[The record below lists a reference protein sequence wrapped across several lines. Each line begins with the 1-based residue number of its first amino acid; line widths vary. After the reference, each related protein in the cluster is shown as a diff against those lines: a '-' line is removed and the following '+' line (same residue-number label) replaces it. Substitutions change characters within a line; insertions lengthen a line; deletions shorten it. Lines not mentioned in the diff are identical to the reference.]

1 MRLEYPGEAHEK
13 IAENRLSVIRM
24 RMDQAS
30 PFDWTQG
37 RAFLAT
43 VEAGSLSKAA
53 RVLGLTQPTLSRQV
67 AGLEAALG
75 VVLFERVGRAL
86 VLTDTG
92 RDLVDHFRDMGAA
105 AERIALAAAGQ
116 SQALEGRVTISASD
130 AFAVHV
136 LTPLLPELQ
145 RIAPGIE
152 VEVLASN
159 TISDLQRR
167 EADIAIRHLRPV
179 EPELIG
185 RQVGEWRARL
195 YASTSYLDRRGR
207 PLVPDDLAE
216 HDLLGFAPV
225 ERLVATL
232 TTFGL
237 PVTRRNFRHVTD
249 NGLVLAGMAERG
261 LGIAVTP
268 SGFAARM
275 AGLEPVLP
283 DWPGIPVP
291 LWLIAHREL
300 QTSRRIRVVFDFL
313 AEALGRG

>member
-1 MRLEYPGEAHEK
+1 
-13 IAENRLSVIRM
+13 
-24 RMDQAS
+24 MDERS
-30 PFDWTQG
+30 PFDWTQA

-43 VEAGSLSKAA
+43 VESGSLSKAA
-53 RVLGLTQPTLSRQV
+53 KALGLTQPTLSRQV
-67 AGLEAALG
+67 AGLEASLG
-75 VVLFERVGRAL
+75 VVLFERIGRAL
-86 VLTDTG
+86 VLTVTG
-92 RDLVDHFRDMGAA
+92 RDLLDHFRDMGAA
-105 AERIALAAAGQ
+105 AERIALAAAGH
-116 SQALEGRVTISASD
+116 SQVLEGRVRISASD
-130 AFAVHV
+130 AFAVYV

-145 RIAPGIE
+145 GIAPGIE

-167 EADIAIRHLRPV
+167 EADIAVRHLRPV

-195 YASTSYLDRRGR
+195 YASGGYLDRRGR
-207 PLVPDDLAE
+207 PAVPEDLGA

-232 TTFGL
+232 NAFGL
-237 PVTRRNFRHVTD
+237 PVSRRNFRHVTD

-268 SGFAARM
+268 EVFAVRM

-291 LWLIAHREL
+291 LWLIAHREV
-300 QTSRRIRVVFDFL
+300 QTSRRVRLVFDFL
-313 AEALGRG
+313 AEALAGG

>member
-1 MRLEYPGEAHEK
+1 
-13 IAENRLSVIRM
+13 
-24 RMDQAS
+24 MDKGVT
-30 PFDWTQG
+30 FDWTQA

-53 RVLGLTQPTLSRQV
+53 RAVGLTQPTLSRQV
-67 AGLEAALG
+67 AALEASLG

-86 VLTDTG
+86 VLTETG
-92 RDLVDHFRDMGAA
+92 RDLFRDMGAA

-116 SQALEGRVTISASD
+116 SQALEGRVRISASD
-130 AFAVHV
+130 AFAVFV

-145 RIAPGIE
+145 GIAPGIE
-152 VEVLASN
+152 VEVFASN

-195 YASTSYLDRRGR
+195 FAATEYLERRGR
-207 PLVPDDLAE
+207 PSVPEDLTE
-216 HDLLGFAPV
+216 HDILGFAPV

-232 TTFGL
+232 NAFGL

-249 NGLVLAGMAERG
+249 NGIVLAGMAERG

-268 SGFAARM
+268 SVFAARM
-275 AGLEPVLP
+275 VGLEPVLP

-291 LWLIAHREL
+291 LWLIAHREV
-300 QTSRRIRVVFDFL
+300 QTSRRVRVVFDFL
-313 AEALGRG
+313 AEALGRDALGPIR

>member
-1 MRLEYPGEAHEK
+1 MD
-13 IAENRLSVIRM
+13 SV
-24 RMDQAS
+24 AS
-30 PFDWTQG
+30 FDWTQA

-43 VEAGSLSKAA
+43 VEAGSLSRAA
-53 RVLGLTQPTLSRQV
+53 RSLGLTQPTLSRQV
-67 AGLEAALG
+67 AGLEASLR
-75 VVLFERVGRAL
+75 VVLFERVGRSL

-92 RDLVDHFRDMGAA
+92 RDLLDHFRDMGAA

-130 AFAVHV
+130 AFAVFV
-136 LTPLLPELQ
+136 LTPLLAELQ
-145 RIAPGIE
+145 EIAPGIE
-152 VEVLASN
+152 IEVLASN

-185 RQVGEWRARL
+185 RQVGEWKARL
-195 YASTSYLDRRGR
+195 YAANAYLDRRGR
-207 PLVPDDLAE
+207 PLVIDDLAG

-232 TTFGL
+232 VAFGL
-237 PVTRRNFRHVTD
+237 SVTRRNFRHVTD
-249 NGLVLAGMAERG
+249 NGLVLAEMAQRG
-261 LGIAVTP
+261 LGVAVTP
-268 SGFAARM
+268 EVFAARM
-275 AGLEPVLP
+275 VGLEPVLP

>member
-1 MRLEYPGEAHEK
+1 
-13 IAENRLSVIRM
+13 
-24 RMDQAS
+24 MDQSA
-30 PFDWTQG
+30 PFDWTQA

-43 VEAGSLSKAA
+43 VQAGSLSKAA
-53 RVLGLTQPTLSRQV
+53 KALGLTQPTLSRQV

-86 VLTDTG
+86 VLTETG
-92 RDLVDHFRDMGAA
+92 RDMLDHFRDMGAA
-105 AERIALAAAGQ
+105 AERVALSAAGR
-116 SQALEGRVTISASD
+116 SQAVEGRVTISASD
-130 AFAVHV
+130 AFAVYV
-136 LTPLLPELQ
+136 LTPLLPELE
-145 RIAPGIE
+145 RVAPGIE

-167 EADIAIRHLRPV
+167 EADIAVRHLRPV

-195 YASTSYLDRRGR
+195 FASTGYLARRGR
-207 PLVPDDLAE
+207 PELPEDLAG
-216 HDLLGFAPV
+216 HDILGFAPV
-225 ERLVATL
+225 ERLAATL
-232 TTFGL
+232 NAFGL

-249 NGLVLAGMAERG
+249 NGLVLAGMAEQG

-268 SGFAARM
+268 EVFAARM

-300 QTSRRIRVVFDFL
+300 QTSRRIRIVFDFL
-313 AEALGRG
+313 ADALVEAADGPV

>member
-1 MRLEYPGEAHEK
+1 
-13 IAENRLSVIRM
+13 
-24 RMDQAS
+24 MDQGA
-30 PFDWTQG
+30 PFDWTQA

-43 VEAGSLSKAA
+43 VQAGSLSKAA
-53 RVLGLTQPTLSRQV
+53 KALGLTQPTLSRQV

-86 VLTDTG
+86 VLTETG
-92 RDLVDHFRDMGAA
+92 RDLLDHFRDMGAA
-105 AERIALAAAGQ
+105 AERVALAAAGR
-116 SQALEGRVTISASD
+116 SQAVEGRVTISASD
-130 AFAVHV
+130 AFAVYV

-145 RIAPGIE
+145 RVAPGIE

-167 EADIAIRHLRPV
+167 EADIAVRHLRPV

-195 YASTSYLDRRGR
+195 FASTGYLTRRGR
-207 PLVPDDLAE
+207 PELPEDLAG
-216 HDLLGFAPV
+216 HDILGFAPV
-225 ERLVATL
+225 ERLAATL
-232 TTFGL
+232 NAFGL

-249 NGLVLAGMAERG
+249 NGLVLAGMAEQG

-268 SGFAARM
+268 EVFAARM

-300 QTSRRIRVVFDFL
+300 QTSRRIRIVFDFL
-313 AEALGRG
+313 ADALVEAADGPV

>member
-1 MRLEYPGEAHEK
+1 MNQVA
-13 IAENRLSVIRM
+13 A
-24 RMDQAS
+24 
-30 PFDWTQG
+30 FDWTQG

-53 RVLGLTQPTLSRQV
+53 KALGLTQPTLSRQV

-92 RDLVDHFRDMGAA
+92 RDLLDHFRDMGAA
-105 AERIALAAAGQ
+105 AERIALAAAGH
-116 SQALEGRVTISASD
+116 SQALEGRVVISASD
-130 AFAVHV
+130 AFAVYV
-136 LTPLLPELQ
+136 LTPLLAELQ
-145 RIAPGIE
+145 GIAPGIE
-152 VEVLASN
+152 IEVLASN

-167 EADIAIRHLRPV
+167 EADVAIRHQRPV

-195 YASTSYLDRRGR
+195 YASRAYLERRGR
-207 PLVPDDLAE
+207 PLEPGDLAG

-225 ERLVATL
+225 ERLVSTL
-232 TTFGL
+232 VAFGL
-237 PVTRRNFRHVTD
+237 PITRRNFRHVTD
-249 NGLVLAGMAERG
+249 NGLVLGEMAQRG

-268 SGFAARM
+268 SVFALHM
-275 AGLEPVLP
+275 TGMEPVLP

-291 LWLIAHREL
+291 LWLIAHREV

-313 AEALGRG
+313 GEALARG

>member
-1 MRLEYPGEAHEK
+1 MHICMNQLA
-13 IAENRLSVIRM
+13 A
-24 RMDQAS
+24 
-30 PFDWTQG
+30 FDWTQA

-53 RVLGLTQPTLSRQV
+53 KALGLTQPTLSRQV
-67 AGLEAALG
+67 AGLEADLG

-92 RDLVDHFRDMGAA
+92 RDLLDHFRDMGAA
-105 AERIALAAAGQ
+105 AGRIALAAAGQ

-130 AFAVHV
+130 AFAVYV
-136 LTPLLPELQ
+136 LTPLLAELQ
-145 RIAPGIE
+145 EFAPGIE
-152 VEVLASN
+152 IEVLASN

-185 RQVGEWRARL
+185 RRVGEWRARL
-195 YASTSYLDRRGR
+195 YAASSYLERRER
-207 PLVPDDLAE
+207 PEKPADLAG

-225 ERLVATL
+225 ERLIATL
-232 TTFGL
+232 VSFGL
-237 PVTRRNFRHVTD
+237 PVSRRNFRHVTD
-249 NGLVLAGMAERG
+249 NGLVLAEMAQRG
-261 LGIAVTP
+261 LGVAVTP
-268 SGFAARM
+268 EVFAARM
-275 AGLEPVLP
+275 VGLEPVLP
-283 DWPGIPVP
+283 AWPGIPVP
-291 LWLIAHREL
+291 LWLIAHREV

>member
-1 MRLEYPGEAHEK
+1 
-13 IAENRLSVIRM
+13 
-24 RMDQAS
+24 MDRSAA
-30 PFDWTQG
+30 FDWTQA
-37 RAFLAT
+37 RAFLTT

-53 RVLGLTQPTLSRQV
+53 RGLGLTQPTLSRQV
-67 AGLEAALG
+67 AGLEASLG
-75 VVLFERVGRAL
+75 VVLFERVGRVL

-92 RDLVDHFRDMGAA
+92 RDLLDHFRDMGAA
-105 AERIALAAAGQ
+105 AERIALAAAGH
-116 SQALEGRVTISASD
+116 SQAVEGRVRISASD
-130 AFAVHV
+130 AFAVFI

-145 RIAPGIE
+145 EIAPGIE
-152 VEVLASN
+152 IEVLASN

-167 EADIAIRHLRPV
+167 EADIAVRHLRPV

-195 YASTSYLDRRGR
+195 YASREYLARRGR
-207 PLVPDDLAE
+207 PLVAEDLSG

-232 TTFGL
+232 NAFGL
-237 PVTRRNFRHVTD
+237 PVMRRNFRHVTD
-249 NGLVLAGMAERG
+249 NGIVLAGMAERG

-268 SGFAARM
+268 SVFAARI

-291 LWLIAHREL
+291 LWLIAHREV
-300 QTSRRIRVVFDFL
+300 QTSRRVRVVFDFL
-313 AEALGRG
+313 AEALGR

>member
-1 MRLEYPGEAHEK
+1 M
-13 IAENRLSVIRM
+13 
-24 RMDQAS
+24 
-30 PFDWTQG
+30 PFDWTQA

-43 VEAGSLSKAA
+43 VEAGSLSRAA
-53 RVLGLTQPTLSRQV
+53 RQLGLTQPTLSRQV

-86 VLTDTG
+86 VLTETG

-105 AERIALAAAGQ
+105 AERIALAAAGR
-116 SQALEGRVTISASD
+116 STALEGRVTISASD

-136 LTPLLPELQ
+136 LVPLLLELQ
-145 RIAPGIE
+145 ALAPGIE

-179 EPELIG
+179 EPELVG

-195 YASTSYLDRRGR
+195 YASPAYLARRGR
-207 PLVPDDLAE
+207 PGSPDDLVA
-216 HDLLGFAPV
+216 HDILGFAPV

-232 TTFGL
+232 VAHGL
-237 PVTRRNFRHVTD
+237 PVARRNFRHVTD
-249 NGLVLAGMAERG
+249 NGLVLAGMAENG
-261 LGIAVTP
+261 LGVAVMP
-268 SGFAARM
+268 SVFAGRIS
-275 AGLEPVLP
+275 GLEPVLP

-313 AEALGRG
+313 TEALGGPKPSIPRG

>member
-1 MRLEYPGEAHEK
+1 
-13 IAENRLSVIRM
+13 
-24 RMDQAS
+24 MDQRA
-30 PFDWTQG
+30 PFDWTQA

-43 VEAGSLSKAA
+43 VEAGSLSQAA
-53 RVLGLTQPTLSRQV
+53 RALGLTQPTLSRQV

-75 VVLFERVGRAL
+75 VVLFERVGRSL

-92 RDLVDHFRDMGAA
+92 RDMLDHFRDMGAA

-116 SQALEGRVTISASD
+116 SQAVEGRVRISVSD
-130 AFAVHV
+130 AFAVYV

-145 RIAPGIE
+145 AIAPGIE

-167 EADIAIRHLRPV
+167 EADIAVRHLRPV

-195 YASTSYLDRRGR
+195 YASSGYLERRGR
-207 PLVPDDLAE
+207 PVVPEDLAG
-216 HDLLGFAPV
+216 HDILGFAPV

-232 TTFGL
+232 NAFGL
-237 PVTRRNFRHVTD
+237 PVSRRNFRHVTD
-249 NGLVLAGMAERG
+249 NGLVLAGITERG

-268 SGFAARM
+268 EVFAARM
-275 AGLEPVLP
+275 VGLEPVLP

-291 LWLIAHREL
+291 LWLIAHREV
-300 QTSRRIRVVFDFL
+300 QTSRRVRVVFDFL
-313 AEALGRG
+313 AEALGR

>member
-1 MRLEYPGEAHEK
+1 MHL
-13 IAENRLSVIRM
+13 
-24 RMDQAS
+24 RMDKLDA
-30 PFDWTQG
+30 FDWTQA

-43 VEAGSLSKAA
+43 VEAGSLSNAA

-67 AGLEAALG
+67 AGLEARLG

-92 RDLVDHFRDMGAA
+92 RDLLDHFREMGAA
-105 AERIALAAAGQ
+105 AERIALAAAGH
-116 SQALEGRVTISASD
+116 SQTLEGRVRISVSD
-130 AFAVHV
+130 AFAVYV

-145 RIAPGIE
+145 ALAPGIE

-195 YASTSYLDRRGR
+195 YASGEYLARRGR
-207 PLVPDDLAE
+207 PMVPEDLAG

-225 ERLVATL
+225 ERLVGTL
-232 TTFGL
+232 NTFGL
-237 PVTRRNFRHVTD
+237 PVARRNFRHVTD
-249 NGLVLAGMAERG
+249 NGIVLAGMAERG
-261 LGIAVTP
+261 LGIAVAP
-268 SGFAARM
+268 EVLAARM
-275 AGLEPVLP
+275 MRLELVLP
-283 DWPGIPVP
+283 DWQGIPVP
-291 LWLIAHREL
+291 LWLIAHREV
-300 QTSRRIRVVFDFL
+300 QTSRRVRVVFDFL
-313 AEALGRG
+313 TDALGRI

>member
-1 MRLEYPGEAHEK
+1 MHF
-13 IAENRLSVIRM
+13 
-24 RMDQAS
+24 RMDKLNA
-30 PFDWTQG
+30 FDWTQA

-53 RVLGLTQPTLSRQV
+53 KALGQTQPTLSRQV

-75 VVLFERVGRAL
+75 VVLFERIGRVL

-92 RDLVDHFRDMGAA
+92 RDLLDHFRDMGAA
-105 AERIALAAAGQ
+105 AGRIALAAAGH
-116 SQALEGRVTISASD
+116 SLALEGRVRISASD
-130 AFAVHV
+130 AFAVFI

-145 RIAPGIE
+145 GIAPGIE
-152 VEVLASN
+152 IEVLASN

-167 EADIAIRHLRPV
+167 EADIAIRHQRPT

-195 YASTSYLDRRGR
+195 YAASGYLERRGR
-207 PLVPDDLAE
+207 PLVPEDLAG

-232 TTFGL
+232 NAFGL
-237 PVTRRNFRHVTD
+237 PVTRRSFRHVTD

-268 SGFAARM
+268 EVFAARM

-291 LWLIAHREL
+291 LWLIAHREV
-300 QTSRRIRVVFDFL
+300 QTSRRVRVVFDFL
-313 AEALGRG
+313 AEALGR

>member
-1 MRLEYPGEAHEK
+1 MD
-13 IAENRLSVIRM
+13 NR
-24 RMDQAS
+24 A

-37 RAFLAT
+37 RAFWAT

-53 RVLGLTQPTLSRQV
+53 KALGLTQPTLSRQV
-67 AGLEAALG
+67 AGLEASLG

-86 VLTDTG
+86 VLTETG
-92 RDLVDHFRDMGAA
+92 RDLLDNFRDMGAA
-105 AERIALAAAGQ
+105 AERIALAAAGH
-116 SQALEGRVTISASD
+116 SLALEGRVRISASD
-130 AFAVHV
+130 AFAVYV
-136 LTPLLPELQ
+136 LVPLLAELQ
-145 RIAPGIE
+145 AIAPGIE
-152 VEVLASN
+152 IEILASN

-167 EADIAIRHLRPV
+167 EADIAVRHLRPV

-195 YASTSYLDRRGR
+195 YAAGVYLDRRGR
-207 PLVPDDLAE
+207 PSVPEDLAE

-225 ERLVATL
+225 ERLVGTL
-232 TTFGL
+232 NAFGL
-237 PVTRRNFRHVTD
+237 PVSRRNFRHVTD

-268 SGFAARM
+268 EVFAARM

-291 LWLIAHREL
+291 LWLIAHREV
-300 QTSRRIRVVFDFL
+300 QTSRRVRVVYDFL
-313 AEALGRG
+313 AEALGAQMTPPRT

>member
-1 MRLEYPGEAHEK
+1 ME
-13 IAENRLSVIRM
+13 IAEDRLCVMHI
-24 RMDQAS
+24 RMDQRS
-30 PFDWTQG
+30 TFEWTQA

-53 RVLGLTQPTLSRQV
+53 RALGLTQPTLSRQV
-67 AGLEAALG
+67 AGLEAGLG

-92 RDLVDHFRDMGAA
+92 RDLLDHFRDMGAA

-130 AFAVHV
+130 AFAVYI
-136 LTPLLPELQ
+136 LAPLLAEL
-145 RIAPGIE
+145 REMAPGVEIE
-152 VEVLASN
+152 VRASN

-195 YASTSYLDRRGR
+195 YAAPSYLDGRGR
-207 PLVPDDLAE
+207 PAVPGDLAG

-232 TTFGL
+232 VAFGL

-249 NGLVLAGMAERG
+249 NGLVLAEMLQRG
-261 LGIAVTP
+261 LGLAVTP
-268 SGFAARM
+268 AEFARRM
-275 AGLEPVLP
+275 AGIEPVLP

-291 LWLIAHREL
+291 LWLIAHREVH
-300 QTSRRIRVVFDFL
+300 TSRRIRVVFDFL
-313 AEALGRG
+313 AEALNRG

>member
-1 MRLEYPGEAHEK
+1 
-13 IAENRLSVIRM
+13 
-24 RMDQAS
+24 MDQS
-30 PFDWTQG
+30 VPFDWTQA

-43 VEAGSLSKAA
+43 VDAGSLSKAA
-53 RVLGLTQPTLSRQV
+53 KVLGLTQPTLSRQV
-67 AGLEAALG
+67 AGLEASLG
-75 VVLFERVGRAL
+75 VVLFERVGLAL
-86 VLTDTG
+86 VLTETG
-92 RDLVDHFRDMGAA
+92 RDLLDHFRDMGAA
-105 AERIALAAAGQ
+105 AERIALAAAGH

-145 RIAPGIE
+145 ALAPGIE
-152 VEVLASN
+152 IELLASN

-195 YASTSYLDRRGR
+195 YASGAYLARRGR
-207 PLVPDDLAE
+207 PLVPGDLVGHE
-216 HDLLGFAPV
+216 LLGFAPV
-225 ERLVATL
+225 ERLVGTL
-232 TTFGL
+232 NDFGL

-268 SGFAARM
+268 EPFAARM

-283 DWPGIPVP
+283 EWPGIPVP
-291 LWLIAHREL
+291 LWLIAHREVR
-300 QTSRRIRVVFDFL
+300 TSRRIRTVFDFL
-313 AEALGRG
+313 AGALDRA

>member
-1 MRLEYPGEAHEK
+1 
-13 IAENRLSVIRM
+13 
-24 RMDQAS
+24 MDQRA
-30 PFDWTQG
+30 PFDWTQA

-53 RVLGLTQPTLSRQV
+53 RALGLTQPTLSRQV

-75 VVLFERVGRAL
+75 VVLFERVGRTL

-92 RDLVDHFRDMGAA
+92 RDLLDHFRDMGAA
-105 AERIALAAAGQ
+105 AGRIALAAAGR
-116 SQALEGRVTISASD
+116 STALEGRVTISASD

-136 LTPLLPELQ
+136 LVPLLPKLQ
-145 RIAPGIE
+145 TLAPGIG

-195 YASTSYLDRRGR
+195 FAATSYLDRRGR
-207 PLVPDDLAE
+207 PLVAEDLAG

-232 TTFGL
+232 NAFGL
-237 PVTRRNFRHVTD
+237 PVTMRNFRHVTD

-261 LGIAVTP
+261 LGVGVTP
-268 SGFAARM
+268 EIFAARM

-291 LWLIAHREL
+291 LWLIAHREV

-313 AEALGRG
+313 AEALGHG

>member
-1 MRLEYPGEAHEK
+1 
-13 IAENRLSVIRM
+13 
-24 RMDQAS
+24 MDKRA
-30 PFDWTQG
+30 PFDWTQA

-53 RVLGLTQPTLSRQV
+53 RALGLTQPTLSRQV

-75 VVLFERVGRAL
+75 VVLFERVGRTL

-92 RDLVDHFRDMGAA
+92 RDLLDHFRDMGAA
-105 AERIALAAAGQ
+105 AGRIALAAAGR
-116 SQALEGRVTISASD
+116 STALEGRVTISASD

-136 LTPLLPELQ
+136 LVPLLPELQ
-145 RIAPGIE
+145 TLAPGIG

-195 YASTSYLDRRGR
+195 FAATSYLDRRGR
-207 PLVPDDLAE
+207 PLVAEDLAG

-232 TTFGL
+232 NAFGL
-237 PVTRRNFRHVTD
+237 PVTMRNFRHVTD

-261 LGIAVTP
+261 LGVGVTP
-268 SGFAARM
+268 EIFAARM

-291 LWLIAHREL
+291 LWLIAHREV

-313 AEALGRG
+313 AEALGHG

>member
-1 MRLEYPGEAHEK
+1 MNQH
-13 IAENRLSVIRM
+13 I
-24 RMDQAS
+24 
-30 PFDWTQG
+30 PFDWTQA

-53 RVLGLTQPTLSRQV
+53 RALGLTQPTLSRQV
-67 AGLEAALG
+67 AGLEADLG

-92 RDLVDHFRDMGAA
+92 RDLLDHFRDMGAA
-105 AERIALAAAGQ
+105 AGRISLAAGQ

-130 AFAVHV
+130 AFAVYV
-136 LTPLLPELQ
+136 LVPLLAELQ
-145 RIAPGIE
+145 EVAPGIE

-167 EADIAIRHLRPV
+167 EADIAIRHLRPD

-185 RQVGEWRARL
+185 RQVGDWRARL
-195 YASTSYLDRRGR
+195 YASGRYLDRRGR
-207 PLVPDDLAE
+207 PAVPEDLAG

-232 TTFGL
+232 NAFGL

-268 SGFAARM
+268 TVFADRM
-275 AGLEPVLP
+275 VGLEPVLP

-291 LWLIAHREL
+291 LWLIAHREV
-300 QTSRRIRVVFDFL
+300 QTSKRIRMVFDFL
-313 AEALGRG
+313 AGVLTRA

>member
-1 MRLEYPGEAHEK
+1 MNSA
-13 IAENRLSVIRM
+13 V
-24 RMDQAS
+24 
-30 PFDWTQG
+30 PFDWTQA

-53 RVLGLTQPTLSRQV
+53 RALGLTQPTLSRQV

-92 RDLVDHFRDMGAA
+92 RDLLDHFRDMGAA
-105 AERIALAAAGQ
+105 ADRIALAAAGQ
-116 SQALEGRVTISASD
+116 STALEGRVTISASD
-130 AFAVHV
+130 AFAVYV
-136 LTPLLPELQ
+136 LVPLLPELQ
-145 RIAPGIE
+145 MLAPGIE

-195 YASTSYLDRRGR
+195 YAATSYLDRRGR
-207 PLVPDDLAE
+207 PLVAEDLAG

-225 ERLVATL
+225 ARLVATL
-232 TTFGL
+232 NAFGL
-237 PVTRRNFRHVTD
+237 PVTMRNFRHVTD

-261 LGIAVTP
+261 LGVGVTP
-268 SGFAARM
+268 EIFAARM
-275 AGLEPVLP
+275 AGLERVLP

-291 LWLIAHREL
+291 LWLIAHREV

>member
-1 MRLEYPGEAHEK
+1 MHLC
-13 IAENRLSVIRM
+13 
-24 RMDQAS
+24 MDQRAA
-30 PFDWTQG
+30 FDWTQA

-53 RVLGLTQPTLSRQV
+53 KALGLTQPTLSRQV
-67 AGLEAALG
+67 AGLEAQLG

-86 VLTDTG
+86 VLTETG
-92 RDLVDHFRDMGAA
+92 RDLLDHFRDMGAA
-105 AERIALAAAGQ
+105 AERIALAAAGR

-130 AFAVHV
+130 AFAVFI
-136 LTPLLPELQ
+136 LTPLLAELQ
-145 RIAPGIE
+145 GIAPGIE
-152 VEVLASN
+152 IEVLASN

-167 EADIAIRHLRPV
+167 EADIAVRHLRPV

-195 YASTSYLDRRGR
+195 YASREYLVRRGR
-207 PLVPDDLAE
+207 PLVPEDLAG

-225 ERLVATL
+225 ERLIATL
-232 TTFGL
+232 NTFGL
-237 PVTRRNFRHVTD
+237 PVTRRNFRYVTD
-249 NGLVLAGMAERG
+249 NGIVLAGMAERG

-268 SGFAARM
+268 EVFAARM

-291 LWLIAHREL
+291 LWLIAHREV
-300 QTSRRIRVVFDFL
+300 QTSRRVRVVFDFL
-313 AEALGRG
+313 TQALARD

>member
-1 MRLEYPGEAHEK
+1 
-13 IAENRLSVIRM
+13 
-24 RMDQAS
+24 MDRVA
-30 PFDWTQG
+30 PFDWTQA

-53 RVLGLTQPTLSRQV
+53 RALGLTQPTLSRQV
-67 AGLEAALG
+67 AGLEVQLG

-92 RDLVDHFRDMGAA
+92 RDLLDHFRDMGAA
-105 AERIALAAAGQ
+105 AERIALAAAGR
-116 SQALEGRVTISASD
+116 STALEGRVTISASD
-130 AFAVHV
+130 AFSVYV

-145 RIAPGIE
+145 AIAPGIE
-152 VEVLASN
+152 IQVLASN

-185 RQVGEWRARL
+185 RQVGEWPARL
-195 YASTSYLDRRGR
+195 YAAPSYLDRRGR
-207 PLVPDDLAE
+207 PLVPKDLAG
-216 HDLLGFAPV
+216 HDFLGFAPV

-232 TTFGL
+232 NAFGL
-237 PVTRRNFRHVTD
+237 PVARRNFRYVTD
-249 NGLVLAGMAERG
+249 NSLVLAGMAERG
-261 LGIAVTP
+261 LGVGVTP
-268 SGFAARM
+268 SVLAARM

-300 QTSRRIRVVFDFL
+300 QTSRRIRTVFDFL
-313 AEALGRG
+313 AEALGGADMLQP

>member
-1 MRLEYPGEAHEK
+1 
-13 IAENRLSVIRM
+13 
-24 RMDQAS
+24 MDHAV
-30 PFDWTQG
+30 PFDWTQA

-53 RVLGLTQPTLSRQV
+53 RTLGLTQPTLSRQV

-86 VLTDTG
+86 VLTGTG
-92 RDLVDHFRDMGAA
+92 RDLLDHFRDMGAA
-105 AERIALAAAGQ
+105 AERIALAAAGH
-116 SQALEGRVTISASD
+116 SQAVEGRVRISVSD
-130 AFAVHV
+130 AFAVYV

-145 RIAPGIE
+145 ALAPGIE

-167 EADIAIRHLRPV
+167 EADIAVRHLRPV

-185 RQVGEWRARL
+185 RQVGEWRAQL
-195 YASTSYLDRRGR
+195 YASGAYLARRGR
-207 PLVPDDLAE
+207 PVVPEELVE

-225 ERLVATL
+225 ERLVGTL
-232 TTFGL
+232 NAFGL
-237 PVTRRNFRHVTD
+237 PVTRRNFRYVTD
-249 NGLVLAGMAERG
+249 NGLVLAGMAEQG
-261 LGIAVTP
+261 LGVAVTP
-268 SGFAARM
+268 SVFAARM
-275 AGLEPVLP
+275 VGVAPVLP

-291 LWLIAHREL
+291 LWLIAHREV
-300 QTSRRIRVVFDFL
+300 QTSRRVRVVFDFL

>member
-1 MRLEYPGEAHEK
+1 
-13 IAENRLSVIRM
+13 
-24 RMDQAS
+24 MDQRA
-30 PFDWTQG
+30 PFDWTQA

-53 RVLGLTQPTLSRQV
+53 RAVGLTQPTLSRQV
-67 AGLEAALG
+67 AALEASLG

-86 VLTDTG
+86 VLTETG
-92 RDLVDHFRDMGAA
+92 RDLLDHFRDMGAA

-116 SQALEGRVTISASD
+116 SQALEGRVRISASD
-130 AFAVHV
+130 AFAVYV

-145 RIAPGIE
+145 GIAPGIE
-152 VEVLASN
+152 VEIFASN

-195 YASTSYLDRRGR
+195 FAATEYLERRGR
-207 PLVPDDLAE
+207 PAVPEDLTE
-216 HDLLGFAPV
+216 HDILGFAPV

-232 TTFGL
+232 NAFGL

-249 NGLVLAGMAERG
+249 NGIVLAGMAERG

-268 SGFAARM
+268 EVFAARM
-275 AGLEPVLP
+275 VGLEPVLP

-291 LWLIAHREL
+291 LWLIAHREV
-300 QTSRRIRVVFDFL
+300 QTSRRVRVVFDFL
-313 AEALGRG
+313 AEAFGRDALGPIR

>member
-1 MRLEYPGEAHEK
+1 ME
-13 IAENRLSVIRM
+13 IAENRLYVMHI
-24 RMDQAS
+24 RMDQRA
-30 PFDWTQG
+30 PFDWTQA

-67 AGLEAALG
+67 AGLEADLG

-92 RDLVDHFRDMGAA
+92 RDLLDHFRDMGAA
-105 AERIALAAAGQ
+105 AGRILLAAAGQ
-116 SQALEGRVTISASD
+116 SQALEGKVTISASD
-130 AFAVHV
+130 AFAVYV
-136 LTPLLPELQ
+136 LVPLLAELQ
-145 RIAPGIE
+145 EIAPGIE
-152 VEVLASN
+152 VEILASN

-167 EADIAIRHLRPV
+167 EADIAIRHLRSV

-195 YASTSYLDRRGR
+195 YASGEYLARRGR
-207 PLVPDDLAE
+207 PAVPADLAG
-216 HDLLGFAPV
+216 HDILGFAPV

-232 TTFGL
+232 VAFGL
-237 PVTRRNFRHVTD
+237 PVTRRDFRHVTD

-261 LGIAVTP
+261 LGVAVTP
-268 SGFAARM
+268 SIFAARM
-275 AGLEPVLP
+275 VGLEPVLP

-291 LWLIAHREL
+291 LWLIAHREV
-300 QTSRRIRVVFDFL
+300 QTSRRIRVIFDFL
-313 AEALGRG
+313 AEALARE

>member
-1 MRLEYPGEAHEK
+1 MQ
-13 IAENRLSVIRM
+13 M
-24 RMDQAS
+24 RMDKPLA
-30 PFDWTQG
+30 FDWTQA

-53 RVLGLTQPTLSRQV
+53 RALGLTQPTLSRQV

-75 VVLFERVGRAL
+75 VVLFERIGRAL
-86 VLTDTG
+86 VLTETG

-105 AERIALAAAGQ
+105 AERIALAAAGHGQ
-116 SQALEGRVTISASD
+116 TLEGRVTISASD
-130 AFAVHV
+130 VVATYLLV
-136 LTPLLPELQ
+136 PLLRDLQ
-145 RIAPGIE
+145 DIAPGIE
-152 VEVLASN
+152 VEILASN

-185 RQVGEWRARL
+185 RQVAEWRARL
-195 YASTSYLDRRGR
+195 YAASDYLARRGR
-207 PLVPDDLAE
+207 PGSLDDLAA
-216 HDLLGFAPV
+216 HDILGFAPV

-232 TTFGL
+232 VAQGL
-237 PVTRRNFRHVTD
+237 PVSRRNFRHVTD

-261 LGIAVTP
+261 LGVAVMP
-268 SGFAARM
+268 SVLAGRI

-291 LWLIAHREL
+291 LWLVAHREV
-300 QTSRRIRVVFDFL
+300 QTSRRIRIVFDVL
-313 AEALGRG
+313 AEALARVADGRI

>member
-1 MRLEYPGEAHEK
+1 MH
-13 IAENRLSVIRM
+13 SC
-24 RMDQAS
+24 MDHLGG
-30 PFDWTQG
+30 FDWTQA

-53 RVLGLTQPTLSRQV
+53 KALGLTQPTLSRQV

-75 VVLFERVGRAL
+75 VVLFERVGRVL

-92 RDLVDHFRDMGAA
+92 RDLLDHFRDMGAA
-105 AERIALAAAGQ
+105 AGRIALAAAGHN
-116 SQALEGRVTISASD
+116 QAVEGRVRISASD
-130 AFAVHV
+130 AFAVYL
-136 LTPLLPELQ
+136 LTPLLRELQ
-145 RIAPGIE
+145 ALAPGIE

-167 EADIAIRHLRPV
+167 EADIAVRHLRPV

-195 YASTSYLDRRGR
+195 YASGEYLARRGR
-207 PLVPDDLAE
+207 PLAAEDLAG

-232 TTFGL
+232 NAFGL
-237 PVTRRNFRHVTD
+237 PVSRRNFRHVTD
-249 NGLVLAGMAERG
+249 NGIVLAGMAERG

-268 SGFAARM
+268 EVFAARM

-291 LWLIAHREL
+291 LWLIAHREV
-300 QTSRRIRVVFDFL
+300 QTSRRVRVVFDFL
-313 AEALGRG
+313 AEALGR